1 MFDLLEGLR
10 IVEGSAFVAAPLGGM
25 ALGQLGADVIRFDA
39 LEGGLDY
46 RRWPVTDKGASLY
59 WAGLNKGKRSFRVDI
74 RSPRGRELVQ
84 ALIAAPGPEGGIFL
98 TNLPARG
105 WTGYDALSAL
115 RADLILL
122 NIVGTRSGAPQVDYT
137 VNAAVGFPYVTG
149 PEGGPV
155 NNVLPAWDIAT
166 GMTAAAGLLAAERRR
181 ARTGAGGLIRLP
193 LLDVALWATA
203 TLGYVGEAAVNGA
216 DRARAGNFIFG
227 TFGRDFR
234 TADGRDVMVCLFT
247 PRHLRG
253 IAAAAGLGPA
263 FRRIEAE
270 HGANLEDEA
279 DRWRL
284 REEIAAAIEP
294 WIAARPLARVAEA
307 FDAHGVL
314 WGPYRTF
321 REMAGD
327 VAGNP
332 LFARLEQPGMG
343 AWPVPGAPLD
353 FAGLPRRRPRPAPRL
368 GEHTDEILAGILGL
382 SDAEIG
388 RLHDDGVVR
397 GPDGRPGS
405 LGP

>member
-1 MFDLLEGLR
+1 MYDLLEGLR

-25 ALGQLGADVIRFDA
+25 TLGQLGADVIRFDA

-46 RRWPVTDKGASLY
+46 RRWPVTEKGDSIY

-84 ALIAAPGPEGGIFL
+84 ALIAAPGPEGGLFL

-105 WTGYDALSAL
+105 WLGYETLSAL

-122 NIVGTRSGAPQVDYT
+122 NVLGTRSGAPQVDYT
-137 VNAAVGFPYVTG
+137 VNASVGFPFVTG
-149 PEGGPV
+149 PEGAEGPV

-181 ARTGAGGLIRLP
+181 TRTGEGRLIRLS

-203 TLGYVGEAAVNGA
+203 TLGYVGEAVVNGE
-216 DRARAGNFIFG
+216 DRARVGNHIYG

-247 PRHLRG
+247 ARNLRG
-253 IAAAAGLGPA
+253 IAEAAGLGPA
-263 FRRIEAE
+263 FERIEARR
-270 HGANLEDEA
+270 GADLNDEA

-284 REEIAAAIEP
+284 REDIAAAIEP
-294 WIAARPLARVAEA
+294 WIAARPLAAVAEA

-321 REMAGD
+321 REMASD
-327 VAGNP
+327 PALVEENP
-332 LFARLEQPGMG
+332 LFERIEQPGMG
-343 AWPVPGAPLD
+343 MWPVPGAPLD
-353 FAGLPRRRPRPAPRL
+353 FVGLARGRPQPAPRL
-368 GEHTDEILAGILGL
+368 GEHTDEILAGILRL
-382 SDAEIG
+382 PDAEIG
-388 RLHDDGVVR
+388 RLHDDGVVK
-397 GPDGRPGS
+397 GPDD
-405 LGP
+405 

>member
-46 RRWPVTDKGASLY
+46 RRWPVTEDGGSLY

-84 ALIAAPGPEGGIFL
+84 ALITAPGPDGGIFL

-105 WTGYDALSAL
+105 WTGYEALSAL
-115 RADLILL
+115 RPDLILL
-122 NIVGTRSGAPQVDYT
+122 NVTGARTGAPQVDYT

-149 PEGGPV
+149 PEGWRGPV

-181 ARTGAGGLIRLP
+181 ARTGEGRLVRLP

-203 TLGYVGEAAVNGA
+203 ALGYIGEAAVNGE
-216 DRARAGNFIFG
+216 DRPRAGNHIFG
-227 TFGRDFR
+227 SFGRDFR
-234 TADGRDVMVCLFT
+234 TADGRDIMVCLLT
-247 PRHLRG
+247 PRNLRG
-253 IAAAAGLGPA
+253 IAEAAALGLA
-263 FRRIEAE
+263 FSRIEAE
-270 HGANLEDEA
+270 NGADLNDEA

-284 REEIAAAIEP
+284 RERIAAAIEP
-294 WIAARPLARVAEA
+294 WVAARPFDRVAEA
-307 FDAHGVL
+307 FDACGVL

-321 REMAGD
+321 RELAADPGL
-327 VAGNP
+327 VTENP
-332 LFARLEQPGMG
+332 LFAHIEQPGMG
-343 AWPVPGAPLD
+343 AWPVPGSPLD
-353 FAGLPRRRPRPAPRL
+353 FEGLPRGRPRPAPRL

-382 SDAEIG
+382 SGGEIG
-388 RLHDDGVVR
+388 RLHDAGVVK
-397 GPDGRPGS
+397 GPDP
-405 LGP
+405 